1 MEANKRTSTL
11 GPKLFYRANTR
22 QGGWVGPRK
31 IQIVTTGGTIEKV
44 YDEVEGQLTNKTPN
58 VEMAILSK
66 LRLPY
71 TEPLFHQL
79 MNKDSLFMD
88 DKDRKQ
94 ILDKVRALA
103 PEGHPILIIHGTDTM
118 TLTAELLAREL
129 TDLKVAIAFTGA
141 MRPLGFDDS
150 DAMQNVTEALMAL
163 KILPPGVY
171 ISFHNQIF
179 RVPGVRKNKE
189 KRTFEWV

>member
-1 MEANKRTSTL
+1 
-11 GPKLFYRANTR
+11 
-22 QGGWVGPRK
+22 VGPRK